1 MAGRGGTAP
10 TKNGPNIHL
19 HPPAKYE
26 KNPQFFAFFQVP
38 PCFLGG
44 GGGGGRGAC
53 HVCAPRASVDSS

>member
-1 MAGRGGTAP
+1 MAGRGGTTP

-26 KNPQFFAFFQVP
+26 KNPQFFCIFPGP
-38 PCFLGG
+38 PLVSLGEG
-44 GGGGGRGAC
+44 GDAC